1 MAEFNEQEFKD
12 ADEVLDGNTYNR
24 CTFTNCRLVYRGG
37 TIPFLRGCQFVRCS
51 LSWEDA
57 ARRTLDLLKGM
68 YHGFGEAGHKL
79 VEDTFQNIRRGGG
92 WS

>member
-37 TIPFLRGCQFVRCS
+37 TIPFLASRFAIVDEMDVIGYTGVVA
-51 LSWEDA
+51 A
-57 ARRTLDLLKGM
+57 ARR
-68 YHGFGEAGHKL
+68 
-79 VEDTFQNIRRGGG
+79 
-92 WS
+92 